1 MPASVVQLA
10 SLATDPKASVSEMA
24 EVIEFDEALTAN
36 LLRLANSVWG
46 KALMPIMTV
55 KDAVVRLGTGHILKF
70 AVGQQIVEP
79 MSQACDGYQLAE
91 HDLWRHSVA
100 SALAAEQLSAY
111 LFKPIPR
118 LAFTA
123 ALMHDIGK
131 LLLGRYIGADTINEI
146 NAIIEQ
152 NKITYIEAEHHHLGT
167 NHAEVGG
174 EIARHW
180 KFPPQLIVAIE
191 NHHDPDKEPDALLDI
206 VHLSNTVAKLIGV
219 GMGSEQMHLRASS
232 EAPKRLGITPEDL
245 ESLCAKV
252 LTELKQAEKYFVNKN
267 TVGNA

>member
-1 MPASVVQLA
+1 
-10 SLATDPKASVSEMA
+10 
-24 EVIEFDEALTAN
+24 
-36 LLRLANSVWG
+36 
-46 KALMPIMTV
+46 MTV

-100 SALAAEQLSAY
+100 AALAAEQLSAY

-131 LLLGRYIGADTINEI
+131 LLLGRYIGIDTLKEI
-146 NAIIEQ
+146 QGIIESERVA
-152 NKITYIEAEHHHLGT
+152 YIEAEHMHLGT
-167 NHAEVGG
+167 NHAQVGG

-180 KFPPQLIVAIE
+180 KFPPQLVTAIE
-191 NHHDPDKEPDALLDI
+191 NHHEPDSDPDALLDI
-206 VHLSNTVAKLIGV
+206 VHLSNTVAKLIGM
-219 GMGSEQMHLRASS
+219 GLGSEQMYLRASN
-232 EAPKRLGITPEDL
+232 EAPKRLGISPEDL
-245 ESLCAKV
+245 ESLCARV
-252 LTELKQAEKYFVNKN
+252 LTEMKQAEKYFMTDSN
-267 TVGNA
+267 VGSR